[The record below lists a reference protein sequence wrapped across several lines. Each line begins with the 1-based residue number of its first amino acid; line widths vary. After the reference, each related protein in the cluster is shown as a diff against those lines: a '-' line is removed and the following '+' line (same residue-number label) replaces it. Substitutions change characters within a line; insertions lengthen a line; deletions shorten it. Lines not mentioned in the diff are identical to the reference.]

1 MTWQAVVLAAVG
13 SFQVVALA
21 WIGARQQQV
30 KKELE
35 KVNGRVEETLG
46 AVLTAVTEPG
56 DTNAAQLPHRP

>member
-46 AVLTAVTEPG
+46 AVLTAVTGPG
-56 DTNAAQLPHRP
+56 DTNVAQLRHRP